1 MFVHQV
7 CWLSLHR
14 DVAFTSPLSQENLHG
29 ICKGPLLLFPDFRV
43 TSRPPDSEAL
53 GKVKKLSLT
62 SLLVRM
68 ARKKHFK

>member
-7 CWLSLHR
+7 CRLSL
-14 DVAFTSPLSQENLHG
+14 DCNVAFPSTLPQEDRHD
-29 ICKGPLLLFPDFRV
+29 ICKGPLLLVPDFRV

-68 ARKKHFK
+68 ARKKHFT